1 MTSPQPNR
9 RELLRVG
16 GLSLFGGLGGFSVPR
31 LLQAAGAG
39 RARPENGQ
47 ARSVIMFNLL
57 GGPSQMD
64 MFDMKPAAPL
74 EVRGEFSP
82 INSSLPGLQICE
94 HLPRTAKIMHRAS
107 LVRTITHKYNSHN
120 PLAMMT
126 GYADGK
132 TQALSTSRSDPP
144 DIGAICQYLGMG
156 PRDLPGAVC
165 LPCYPGWGEAS
176 MYPGIRRPGPYGG
189 FLGAQYDPMFSICEP
204 TFRKKPARPY
214 YDPVWPY
221 GEPMMPALDALDGM
235 NRDRLGDRRSLLT
248 QLDDRFEQLQSS
260 RAIDR
265 LDGFQQRAFSM
276 LVSSKTRDAF
286 DLSREPGKLRDRY
299 GRNLFGQSMMVAR
312 RLVESDVPFVSV
324 HAENFLPN
332 GSFTYDMHANNFGL
346 LRDYNLPVLDRC
358 FTALVEDLEQRGL
371 LDSTLIVVMGE
382 MGRSPKINSNAGR
395 DHWPQCG
402 FSLLAGGGVR
412 HGAVFGQTDKQAGYP
427 IDHPVSPG
435 DVVATIYQLLG
446 IDPHM
451 TVPDL
456 DGRPVPV
463 AHGGEPIWDV
473 IG

>member
-1 MTSPQPNR
+1 MTSPQQTR

-31 LLQAAGAG
+31 LLQAAGSG
-39 RARPENGQ
+39 RAHPENGS
-47 ARSVIMFNLL
+47 AKSVIMFNLL

-64 MFDMKPAAPL
+64 MFDLKPDAPP

-82 INSSLPGLQICE
+82 INTSLPGLQICE
-94 HLPRTAKIMHRAS
+94 HLPRTAKLMHRAS
-107 LVRTITHKYNSHN
+107 LIRTITHNYNSHN

-132 TQALSTSRSDPP
+132 PQALRVSRSDPP
-144 DIGAICQYLGMG
+144 DIGAVCQYLGMG
-156 PRDLPGAVC
+156 SSELPGSVC
-165 LPCYPGWGEAS
+165 MPCYPGWGEAS
-176 MYPGIRRPGPYGG
+176 NYPGIRRPGPYGG
-189 FLGAQYDPMFSICEP
+189 YLGAQYDPMFSICKP
-204 TFRKKPARPY
+204 TFRKKPGRPY

-221 GEPMMPALDALDGM
+221 GEPMMPALDALTGM
-235 NRDRLGDRRSLLT
+235 NRDRLGNRRSLLD

-286 DLSREPGKLRDRY
+286 DLSDEPDALRDRY
-299 GRNLFGQSMMVAR
+299 GRNLFGQCMMVAR

-324 HAENFLPN
+324 HAENFSPN
-332 GSFTYDMHANNFGL
+332 GSFTYDMHENNFGL
-346 LRDYNLPVLDRC
+346 LRDYNLPVLDLC

-382 MGRSPKINSNAGR
+382 MGRSPKINPKAGR
-395 DHWPQCG
+395 EHWPQCG

-412 HGAVFGQTDKQAGYP
+412 QGAVFGQTDKQAGYP

-456 DGRPVPV
+456 ESKPVPV